1 MSNQEH
7 SKINLQKTINE
18 NYDQIKAGTYEWSDD
33 EVDAV
38 YKLANSYVRT
48 QKFKNPLDREDFL
61 QEVVSN
67 FFSKYIKCYDIT
79 KNIGI
84 STFAYKC
91 MENDYGTLY
100 RRNSTKLYLTTSSL
114 NNTINSSNPN
124 GIDREDEGLDLL
136 MDNSLTAYEY
146 YILDVW
152 KLFLNEEY
160 SKTVLLKEMELNEKT
175 QLSLAKQYN
184 VSQTY
189 ISLLVKI
196 EKDIIFLRA
205 INENIPIPDKY
216 SIEIENMKKS
226 IDKHKQRYT
235 SLANVDNYKQIEKF
249 FSNVISDFVKN
260 KINNQ
265 SNKQME

>member
-1 MSNQEH
+1 MDNQEH
-7 SKINLQKTINE
+7 SKINLQKTIKE

-67 FFSKYIKCYDIT
+67 FFSKYIKGYDIT

-91 MENDYGTLY
+91 MENDYGTIY

-152 KLFLNEEY
+152 ELFLNEEY
-160 SKTVLLKEMELNEKT
+160 SKTIFLKEVEFNGKNQT
-175 QLSLAKQYN
+175 SLAKQYN
-184 VSQTY
+184 VDQTY
-189 ISLLVKI
+189 ISRIVRM
-196 EKDIIFLRA
+196 ERYIILLRA
-205 INENIPIPDKY
+205 IRKNIPIPDKY
-216 SIEIENMKKS
+216 DVEIENMKKS
-226 IDKHKQRYT
+226 INKHKQIYKNI
-235 SLANVDNYKQIEKF
+235 ANENDYKKIEEYYVETI
-249 FSNVISDFVKN
+249 NNFVKR